1 MSLDIFVGPLSRY
14 YAGEWQAPAE
24 RAAEEKVS
32 PVRSSILAWRERLSR
47 QFDERGIARLD
58 WNETAQAPHFTGR
71 PGWNGLAA
79 LILWAAYAEHPA
91 VRPPAHLPTDWDN
104 DPVLLLSTA
113 EGSRS
118 RYDQLVRNVEVWLP
132 AAFDFTLSGE
142 DVAGR
147 RIVFGSTV
155 VLHRQLEDLNG
166 STWKARPVQ
175 VDRWRREAPADEA
188 PFEENARH
196 GYAVLHDLVTR
207 ALEHR
212 LPVKLGF

>member
-14 YAGEWQAPAE
+14 YAGEWQAPAGQ
-24 RAAEEKVS
+24 ASEEKVA
-32 PVRSSILAWRERLSR
+32 PVRLGILAWRDRFTR
-47 QFDERGIARLD
+47 QFDERGLGRLD
-58 WNETAQAPHFTGR
+58 WDETAQAPQFTGR

-91 VRPPAHLPTDWDN
+91 VRPPAYLPEDWDN
-104 DPVLLLSTA
+104 DAVLLLSTA
-113 EGSRS
+113 AGARC
-118 RYDQLVRNVEVWLP
+118 RYDQLVRNVEIWLP
-132 AAFDFTLSGE
+132 TAFDFTLSGE

-147 RIVFGSTV
+147 RIVFGSAA
-155 VLHRQLEDLNG
+155 VLQRQLDDLNG
-166 STWKARPVQ
+166 ATWKARRKLLEQ
-175 VDRWRREAPADEA
+175 WRHEAPSDGA

-196 GYAVLHDLVTR
+196 AFAVLHDLVVK